1 MTTQTFTATAFA
13 GLGVVVVGL
22 AREGSAVARFFAE
35 RGARVTVTDAQPAA
49 KLQAWI
55 DSLAGLPIEFALGAH
70 PDTLLNPRRTD
81 VLVVSP
87 GVPPHIPFLQRARQR
102 KLLLTTESRILSQFS
117 PAPVIGIT
125 GSSGKTTTTTL
136 TGKMLAE
143 SGFTTHV
150 GGNIGTPLIS
160 RLDDIRPGD
169 RVVLELSS
177 FQLEYFHAEMN
188 ADAHCPPEL
197 SPLKTGFSPHIGA
210 ILNITPNHLDRHKTM
225 TAYTAAKRAI
235 VAYIDAGDTAI
246 FGWDDSGARAI
257 GAETTRPAVRWF
269 SAKNRVENGAF
280 LADGQIVLVE
290 NGVHT
295 PICRAEDIRLPGAH
309 NRLNVLAA
317 VAIARSAGATPAAM
331 AKVAT
336 EFSGVP
342 HRLEIVAER
351 NGVTFIND
359 SIATSPERLIAALKS
374 FSAPIILLAG
384 GKDKDLPWADAA
396 KLMVERTK
404 AVLLFGAAQ
413 DLIADAIAAT
423 EHRADMPPVEK
434 CGSLAAAV
442 ARARQIARP
451 GDIVLLSPGGTSYDA
466 YHDFAARG
474 KHFVELVNERIANDE

>member
-1 MTTQTFTATAFA
+1 MTTQTSATAFA

-49 KLQAWI
+49 KLQSWVAAL
-55 DSLAGLPIEFALGAH
+55 DGLSIHFELGAH
-70 PDTLLNPRRTD
+70 PDALLDPHRTD

-87 GVPPHIPFLQRARQR
+87 GVPPTIPFLQRARQR
-102 KLLLTTESRILSQFS
+102 NLLLTTESRILSQFS
-117 PAPVIGIT
+117 PASVIGIT

-143 SGFTTHV
+143 SGFVTYV
-150 GGNIGTPLIS
+150 GGNIGTPLIT
-160 RLDDIRPGD
+160 RLDDLRPTD

-188 ADAHCPPEL
+188 ADAICPPEL
-197 SPLKTGFSPHIGA
+197 EPLRAGFSPSIGA

-225 TAYTAAKRAI
+225 AAYIAAKRAI
-235 VAYIDAGDTAI
+235 VAYMGAGDTAI
-246 FGWDDSGARAI
+246 FGQDDPGARAI
-257 GAETTRPAVRWF
+257 GAETAHPTVRWF
-269 SAKNRVENGAF
+269 SAEKPVENGAF
-280 LADGQIVLVE
+280 LADGRITLATDGE
-290 NGVHT
+290 HI
-295 PICRAEDIRLPGAH
+295 PICHVDDIRLPGAH

-317 VAIARSAGATPAAM
+317 CVIAHSAGATPAAM

-342 HRLEIVAER
+342 HRLEIVAEQ

-384 GKDKDLPWADAA
+384 GKDKDLPWDDAA
-396 KLMVERTK
+396 ELILNRTK
-404 AVLLFGAAQ
+404 AVLLFGAAEK
-413 DLIADAIAAT
+413 LIAKAITRA
-423 EHRADMPPVEK
+423 EHRGKMPVVER
-434 CGSLAAAV
+434 CGSLETAV
-442 ARARQIARP
+442 AHAKKIAQP

-466 YHDFAARG
+466 YRDFAERG
-474 KHFVELVNERIANDE
+474 KHFSKLVTGK

>member
-1 MTTQTFTATAFA
+1 MTTRTSTAFA

-49 KLQAWI
+49 KLQGW
-55 DSLAGLPIEFALGAH
+55 LAALRGLPIEFELGAH
-70 PDTLLNPRRTD
+70 PDTLLNPCRTD
-81 VLVVSP
+81 MLVVSP
-87 GVPPHIPFLQRARQR
+87 GVPPNIPFLRRAQQK

-143 SGFTTHV
+143 SGFVTHV
-150 GGNIGTPLIS
+150 GGNIGTPLIT
-160 RLDDIRPGD
+160 RLDDFRPTD

-177 FQLEYFHAEMN
+177 FQLEYFHAETN
-188 ADAHCPPEL
+188 ANAVCPPEL
-197 SPLKTGFSPHIGA
+197 MPLRAGFSPAIGA

-235 VAYIDAGDTAI
+235 VAYMGADDIAI
-246 FGWDDSGARAI
+246 FGQDDPGARAI
-257 GAETTRPAVRWF
+257 GTETHRPAVRWF
-269 SAKNRVENGAF
+269 SAKNKVANGAF
-280 LADGQIVLVE
+280 LA
-290 NGVHT
+290 NGHIMLAAASEHI
-295 PICRAEDIRLPGAH
+295 PICRADDIRLPGAH

-317 VAIARSAGATPAAM
+317 CAIAHSAGATPAAM

-336 EFSGVP
+336 EFAGVP
-342 HRLEIVAER
+342 HRLEIVAEQ

-384 GKDKDLPWADAA
+384 GKDKDLPWDAA
-396 KLMVERTK
+396 AQLMVERTK
-404 AVLLFGAAQ
+404 AVFLFGAAE
-413 DLIADAIAAT
+413 DLIAAAIAGTA
-423 EHRADMPPVEK
+423 HRGKMPPVEK
-434 CGSLAAAV
+434 CGSLETAV
-442 ARARQIARP
+442 ARAKKIAQP

-466 YHDFAARG
+466 YRDFAERG
-474 KHFVELVNERIANDE
+474 DHFRRLANG